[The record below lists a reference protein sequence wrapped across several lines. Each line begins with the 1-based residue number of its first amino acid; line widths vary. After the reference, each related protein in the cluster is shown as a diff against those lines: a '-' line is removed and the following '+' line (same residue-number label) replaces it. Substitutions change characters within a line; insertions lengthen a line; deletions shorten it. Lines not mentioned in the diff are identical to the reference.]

1 MISDKARENAEKMWG
16 GPLPSHVVAR
26 IEKIE
31 DMIRDVKPN
40 GELTSTQVMA
50 LLMVNEMENGV

>member
-1 MISDKARENAEKMWG
+1 LKRE
-16 GPLPSHVVAR
+16 SRR